1 MFGDFDADTRSMRRG
16 ILTMSFQAGEGHI
29 PSALSIVDI
38 LYVLYRDFL
47 PNHGAL
53 RTRESGASF
62 VLSKGHGSLALY
74 QALAMAGQVS
84 DDDLRNFARYD
95 SILGGHPDRT
105 KVPGVVAST
114 GSLGHGLAIAV
125 GIALARRALGNLGR
139 VFVLIGDGEA
149 NEGSVWE
156 AALLAGHHS
165 LRNLTC
171 IIDNNHSTDRA
182 LNLDSVAAKFE
193 AFGWATS
200 EIDGHNEQEII
211 KALSLHPSSTPLAIV
226 ANTIKGKGISSME
239 ANPEW
244 HHKTPTADEFAI
256 LMQDLS

>member
-1 MFGDFDADTRSMRRG
+1 MFGSFDTDTRGMRRG
-16 ILTMSFQAGEGHI
+16 ILSMSFQAGEGHI

-53 RTRESGASF
+53 DTRESGATF

-74 QALAMAGQVS
+74 QVLAMAGYVS
-84 DDDLRNFARYD
+84 DNDLRNFARYD

-125 GIALARRALGNLGR
+125 GIALARRARGNLGR

-165 LRNLTC
+165 LSNLTC

-193 AFGWATS
+193 AFGWATI
-200 EIDGHNEQEII
+200 EINGHNEQEIL
-211 KALSLHPSSTPLAIV
+211 KALSLHPSCTPLAII

-244 HHKTPTADEFAI
+244 HHKTPTAHEFDM